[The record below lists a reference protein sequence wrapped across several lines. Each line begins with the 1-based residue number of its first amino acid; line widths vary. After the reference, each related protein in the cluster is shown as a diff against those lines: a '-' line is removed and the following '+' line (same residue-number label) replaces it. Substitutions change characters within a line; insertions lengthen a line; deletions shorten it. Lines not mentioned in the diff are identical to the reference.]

1 MCFLFPARKVTV
13 KQNAKCKQGF
23 TLLETMLSIALLL
36 VLVLIVYQGFVST
49 MQISTNSALYSKTGA
64 AAAGTVYSQMATTVV
79 DSSTTPTKAIHLQFS
94 ATTYKNLGVVDFIS
108 APTTNTNFGDAAYRE
123 STTLNSTK
131 RHGFIYCGK
140 ALT

>member
-1 MCFLFPARKVTV
+1 MYFLFPASKVTV
-13 KQNAKCKQGF
+13 KHNAKGKQGF

-36 VLVLIVYQGFVST
+36 VLTLIVYQGFVST
-49 MQISTNSALYSKTGA
+49 MQISTNSALYSKAGTT
-64 AAAGTVYSQMATTVV
+64 AAGTVYSQMATTVV

-94 ATTYKNLGVVDFIS
+94 ATTYKNLGVVDFTS
-108 APTTNTNFGDAAYRE
+108 APITNTNFGDTAYQE

>member
-1 MCFLFPARKVTV
+1 MYFLFPASKVTV
-13 KQNAKCKQGF
+13 KHNAKGKQGF

-36 VLVLIVYQGFVST
+36 VLTLIVYQGFVST
-49 MQISTNSALYSKTGA
+49 MQISTNSALYSKAGTT
-64 AAAGTVYSQMATTVV
+64 AAGTVYSQMATTVV

-94 ATTYKNLGVVDFIS
+94 ATSYMNLGVVDFTS
-108 APTTNTNFGDAAYRE
+108 APITNTNFGDAAYQE

>member
-1 MCFLFPARKVTV
+1 MYFLFPASKVTV
-13 KQNAKCKQGF
+13 KHNAKGKQGF

-36 VLVLIVYQGFVST
+36 VLTLIVYQGFVST
-49 MQISTNSALYSKTGA
+49 MQISTNSALYSKAGTT
-64 AAAGTVYSQMATTVV
+64 AAGTVYSQMATTVV

-94 ATTYKNLGVVDFIS
+94 STTYKNLGVIDFTS
-108 APTTNTNFGDAAYRE
+108 APITNTNFGDTAYQE